1 MQRIDVSNLG
11 KAYNMTNSYL
21 STLFNRFSNRKS
33 IPQSYR
39 WVIRGISFSAES
51 GDVIGIIGKN
61 GAGKSTLLSMI
72 TGSVHPSEGIVEKNG
87 KISSI
92 IELGIG
98 FETNFTGRQ
107 NVVLQSQLNGI
118 TKKETNKLLKDI
130 EEFADIGLY
139 FDKELSTYSSGM
151 LARLAFA
158 TAIMDKPDILIID
171 EAISVGDISFQAKCM
186 QRINV
191 MKEKGTCILL
201 VTHSINLVREF
212 CNKALYLSE
221 NKQKAYGKVDY
232 VCDLY
237 EKDTTEGVHNTGNI
251 ISRPKEIKKDISE
264 LGLKTSVRAGGSL
277 QLEIIKFNVVN
288 NLSKKI
294 TSTDYNEKIT
304 FKAEI
309 RANDKTK
316 EGAAVGL
323 LVADVN
329 GYHLFCCNSN
339 HYRKFLPSLSKNQI
353 INIEWEFKWP
363 FRQGKFRIDVGIK
376 PDPLDNIFYDR
387 IFTIWTLETNLKGPL
402 VNQNFGGY
410 LFVDAKINIY

>member
-1 MQRIDVSNLG
+1 MQRIVISNLG
-11 KAYNMTNSYL
+11 KAYDMTNSYL
-21 STLFNRFSNRKS
+21 STLFSMLRNKKS
-33 IPQSYR
+33 ITQSYR
-39 WVIRGISFSAES
+39 WAIRGISFSAES
-51 GDVIGIIGKN
+51 GDVIGIIGNN

-98 FETNFTGRQ
+98 FDTNFTGRQ
-107 NVVLQSQLNGI
+107 NVDLQLQLNGI
-118 TKKETNKLLKDI
+118 TKQKTKSLIKDI
-130 EEFADIGLY
+130 EEFADIGVY
-139 FDKELSTYSSGM
+139 FDMELSTYSNGM

-201 VTHSINLVREF
+201 VTHSINLVREY

-237 EKDTTEGVHNTGNI
+237 QKDTTEGVHNTQNI
-251 ISRPKEIKKDISE
+251 ISRSRKTKRDIYK
-264 LGLKTSVRAGGSL
+264 LGLKDSVRAGGSL
-277 QLEIIKFNVVN
+277 QLEFMKFNVEDKH
-288 NLSKKI
+288 SKII
-294 TSTDYNEKIT
+294 TSADYNERIT

-316 EGAAVGL
+316 EGAAAGL

-339 HYRKFLPSLSKNQI
+339 HYNKFLPSLSKNEV

-363 FRQGKFRIDVGIK
+363 FRQGNFRIDVGIK
-376 PDPLDNIFYDR
+376 PDPLGNIFYDR

-402 VNQNFGGY
+402 LNQNFGGY
-410 LFVDAKINIY
+410 LFVDSNINIY